1 MNIQDAIQ
9 KWGRPIPFVFKLI
22 TETATYVLDNSP
34 SKWDGSLWNTTRN
47 RESLAVVR
55 SFSDELVFSGVDR
68 ERIMSVPLSG
78 NLNQD
83 VFIEIWKLNRTTVD
97 YELYYKGRVNY
108 TDVQDDTIEC
118 KIKLIDIDVFAHLDR
133 NSSVDYEMLA
143 TPSFLNY
150 TDIGDWYSNRAIQVP
165 SNYEHGPS
173 PTSNSL
179 IVLRPFIEF
188 ENPQGG
194 IQNQD
199 AGIRQPLSGIQKHRV
214 FGGFDFEPFY
224 RTDLGFFNSVA
235 GTNQIQLNVR
245 HILQKLQGVPVTYA
259 LENESLMTYIPLH
272 HHTPTTNNAHVVHI
286 NVTKDFNS
294 PYAQLWKLVYI
305 YSAPLLSNQL
315 VRIFGFSGEIAVNKF
330 RKSSI
335 VPCIPIPNMA
345 VNLLRGMTDNEFS
358 TVEGLSDL
366 SKKVVLSGNC
376 LKGLSSYGN
385 LDLRFPIKTNWDAF
399 TKHLRNV
406 HGYTYRVEGDKI
418 VFTNEPFKD
427 EIWTDLGEVGTFKQ
441 TIMKDFLYKR
451 VRAGFGQIESNDKYI
466 FDLQREKTFDLE
478 KFKIIDANE
487 LDLNSEINCSVYAIN
502 EKFRERYDN
511 DREIAEDNDL
521 FMIDAEYGFGGA
533 LYPIYNQNS
542 FIKIGAKNFF
552 NLDYTAMR
560 ILQRHSAM
568 LQILNPDLELHYKN
582 QNTDSDVDFINEEFG
597 QITYEDENINQ
608 AFPIIKHPQR
618 IEPIIY
624 EVELSEREINFKEL
638 LENSD
643 KIITFTYRNENYAGY
658 FDDFGESSWSQE
670 TKTLRLI
677 KAKI

>member
-22 TETATYVLDNSP
+22 TETDTYVLDNSP
-34 SKWDGSLWNTTRN
+34 SKWDGSLWNYTRN

-83 VFIEIWKLNRTTVD
+83 VFVEIWKLNRTTVD
-97 YELYYKGRVNY
+97 YELDYKGRVNY

-133 NSSVDYEMLA
+133 NSTVDYEMMA
-143 TPSFLNY
+143 SWAFLNY
-150 TDIGDWYSNRAIQVP
+150 TDIGDWYLNRATQVNALWV
-165 SNYEHGPS
+165 S
-173 PTSNSL
+173 TVFATDTF
-179 IVLRPFIEF
+179 IVVRPFIEF
-188 ENPQGG
+188 DNPQGG

-199 AGIRQPLSGIQKHRV
+199 AGLRWGNVIDLHRE
-214 FGGFDFEPFY
+214 FGQDWEQFY
-224 RTDLGFFNSVA
+224 RTDLGFFNSAV
-235 GTNQIQLNVR
+235 GTNQIQINVR
-245 HILQKLQGVPVTYA
+245 HPLIGLQGRPVTYA
-259 LENESLMTYIPLH
+259 LENEALNTYITLADYV
-272 HHTPTTNNAHVVHI
+272 PTSNSEI
-286 NVTKDFNS
+286 FELNVIKDFDS
-294 PYAQLWKLVYI
+294 TSAQLWKLVYI
-305 YSAPLLSNQL
+305 VNKPFSIGENFR
-315 VRIFGFSGEIAVNKF
+315 VDGFSGEIAVNKF

-335 VPCIPIPNMA
+335 VPCITIPNMA
-345 VNLLRGMTDNEFS
+345 VNLLRGMSNNEFNV
-358 TVEGLSDL
+358 VEGLGDL
-366 SKKVVLSGNC
+366 SEKMILTGSC
-376 LKGLSSYGN
+376 LKGESTY
-385 LDLRFPIKTNWDAF
+385 LDFPNVRFPIKANWDAF

-406 HGYTYRVEGDKI
+406 HGYTYRVESDKI
-418 VFTNEPFKD
+418 VFTNEPFKTQT
-427 EIWTDLGEVGTFKQ
+427 WTDLGEVGTFKQ
-441 TIMKDFLYKR
+441 TVMKDFLYKR
-451 VRAGFGQIESNDKYI
+451 VRAGFGQVDSIDKFI

-478 KFKIIDANE
+478 KFKVIDANE
-487 LDLNSEINCSVYAIN
+487 LDLTSEINCSVYAIN
-502 EKFRERYDN
+502 DNFRETYDT
-511 DREIAEDNDL
+511 DRELTEDNDL
-521 FMIDAEYGFGGA
+521 FMIDTEVIGGNIPT
-533 LYPIYNQNS
+533 PIYNQNS
-542 FIKIGAKNFF
+542 YIKIGAKNFF
-552 NLDYTAMR
+552 NLNYTAMR

-568 LQILNPDLELHYKN
+568 LQILNPDLGLHYKN